1 MASSD
6 LHALPERLDEVR
18 RRAISR
24 TPISVLIGGLLS
36 KNEGSQLSLR
46 PGRLSN
52 SENVVSECQRIAA
65 AIASAA
71 SYALNRSFF
80 ISKENHLLT
89 HLADFFESF
98 AILMRA
104 A

>member
-1 MASSD
+1 MKAASS
-6 LHALPERLDEVR
+6 LFA
-18 RRAISR
+18 
-24 TPISVLIGGLLS
+24 
-36 KNEGSQLSLR
+36 

-65 AIASAA
+65 TIASAA

-80 ISKENHLLT
+80 ISKENHVLT